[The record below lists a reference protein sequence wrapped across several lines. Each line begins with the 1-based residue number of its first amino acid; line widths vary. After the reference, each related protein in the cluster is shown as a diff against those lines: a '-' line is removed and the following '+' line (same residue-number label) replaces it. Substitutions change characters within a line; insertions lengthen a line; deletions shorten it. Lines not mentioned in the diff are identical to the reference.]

1 MDASRGALRL
11 ASRRIAMNVVPGIAV
26 VSLLTG
32 LAGCTGAETKSAYVA
47 PTSVQ
52 KNTIPELQTRPDAQY
67 ISQVEHL
74 ARERRVRVYW
84 VNPPAQ
90 RVSVASH

>member
-1 MDASRGALRL
+1 
-11 ASRRIAMNVVPGIAV
+11 MNVAPGIVV
-26 VSLLTG
+26 VSLLLAG
-32 LAGCTGAETKSAYVA
+32 LAGCTGADTKSAYVA
-47 PTSVQ
+47 PKGVDDYAVPALRS
-52 KNTIPELQTRPDAQY
+52 RPDARY
-67 ISQVEHL
+67 ISEVEHV